1 MQTAQALAHFFVEPV
16 YGIQAQSTESESAR
30 QKGTCWRPRS
40 SVMLLDSGPRCAVVG
55 IPACRFRSSSRLLD
69 SGARTLPAFDD
80 GAVPCPPRCCCCM
93 N

>member
-40 SVMLLDSGPRCAVVG
+40 SVMLLDSGPRWAVVG
-55 IPACRFRSSSRLLD
+55 MPACRFRSSSIFALCASRMRSRSLRPHLIYIY
-69 SGARTLPAFDD
+69 
-80 GAVPCPPRCCCCM
+80 
-93 N
+93 